1 MNGVGCGLGL
11 YTGLLALIGGLG
23 LLGIGLSTLALFR
36 GGSEGASPL
45 RSGHE
50 VHVYELSAMRRSGLV
65 GIDER
70 PNVFHDESRM
80 RDGATACA
88 MMDDRLVRVE
98 SESTGRGWSCQGQAE
113 GEVQGWQL
121 AYSEIESIEAT
132 GDHFTESVITVRG
145 SDEEGQATEIRCS
158 FGPEEGSQR
167 LLRQLEVEAGMSDE
181 L

>member
-1 MNGVGCGLGL
+1 VGCGLGL
-11 YTGLLALIGGLG
+11 YTGLLALICVLG
-23 LLGIGLSTLALFR
+23 LLGIGLSTLSLFR

-50 VHVYELSAMRRSGLV
+50 VQVYELSAMRRSGLV
-65 GIDER
+65 GISER

-98 SESTGRGWSCQGQAE
+98 SESTGRGWSCRGQAE
-113 GEVQGWQL
+113 GKIQGWQL
-121 AYSEIESIEAT
+121 AYSEIESIEFT
-132 GDHFTESVITVRG
+132 GDHFKDSVIIALGT
-145 SDEEGQATEIRCS
+145 DAEGQSIEIRCS

-167 LLRQLEVEAGMSDE
+167 MMRQLEAESG